1 MRSTPEGQK
10 ILNMGPRLA
19 LSIIT
24 ATKDLERM
32 VADQEPEREK
42 DNDIVMS
49 DSTFSLSTST
59 LASPVLTKSWVF
71 VKNEAHDWE
80 MLDCSA

>member
-1 MRSTPEGQK
+1 
-10 ILNMGPRLA
+10 MGPRLA

-24 ATKDLERM
+24 ATKDLERI
-32 VADQEPEREK
+32 VADQEREK
-42 DNDIVMS
+42 DRDNDIVMS
-49 DSTFSLSTST
+49 DSTFNLSTSN

-80 MLDCSA
+80 VLDCSA